1 MIISFKHKGLET
13 FFHTGSV
20 AGIQAIHRKR
30 LREALTVLNVAQ
42 GPEDLQRP
50 SWRIH
55 QLRGDRKGFYAI
67 WVQANWRLTFRFIDT
82 DVELLDYLDYH

>member
-13 FFHTGSV
+13 FFHTGSG

-30 LREALTVLNVAQ
+30 LREVLTVLNVAT

-50 SWRIH
+50 SWRTH
-55 QLRGDRKGFYAI
+55 RLQGDRKGFYAI

>member
-1 MIISFKHKGLET
+1 MIISFKHKGLEV
-13 FFHTGSV
+13 FFLTGSV
-20 AGIQAIHRKR
+20 AGIQVIHRKR
-30 LREALTVLNVAQ
+30 LREVLTVLNVAQ

-55 QLRGDRKGFYAI
+55 RLRGELNGFYAI
-67 WVQANWRLTFRFIDT
+67 WVQANWRLTFRFIGT

>member
-1 MIISFKHKGLET
+1 MIISFKHKGLEA
-13 FFHTGSV
+13 FFLTGSV

-30 LREALTVLNVAQ
+30 LREVLTVLNVAR

-50 SWRIH
+50 SWRTH
-55 QLRGDRKGFYAI
+55 RLHGNRNGFYAI
-67 WVQANWRLTFRFIDT
+67 WVQANWRLTFRFVDA

>member
-1 MIISFKHKGLET
+1 MIISFKHKGLEA
-13 FFHTGSV
+13 FFQTGSL
-20 AGIQAIHRKR
+20 AGIQPIHQNR
-30 LREALTVLNVAQ
+30 LREVLTVLNVAR

-50 SWRIH
+50 SWRTH
-55 QLRGDRKGFYAI
+55 PLRGSRDGFYAI